1 MQTTAFVGVAHIHTP
16 GFIGM
21 IKERGDVRVKAIY
34 DLQAE
39 RGEKRAQELGATFTA
54 DLQTILDDA
63 EITSVIICSETS
75 YHVELVEKCAAAG
88 KNLFVEKPLATTVED
103 AERIRAAVQKAD
115 VVFQTGFFMRSSA
128 WAQFIKAEVE
138 AGHLGKVTR
147 MRHSNCH
154 SGSLGGWFDGEWHW
168 IVEKELAGGG
178 GFADL
183 GAHALDIV
191 LNTLTKTEGKVVQ
204 TAASIRNVT
213 DKYDIDENGTGLITF
228 ESGATA
234 VVEAGWVDPKL
245 SSPIEVFG
253 TRGQIQIVGD
263 KVHYYSELLEGADGN
278 EYSISQE
285 SAPHAFNLFFDKL
298 DGKETIVPLVT
309 IEEAAEEAIVMAKLY
324 EAAGV

>member
-39 RGEKRAQELGATFTA
+39 RGQQRATELGATFTS

-75 YHVELVEKCAAAG
+75 YHVELVERCAAAG
-88 KNLFVEKPLATTVED
+88 KNLFVEKPLATTVAD
-103 AERIRAAVQKAD
+103 AEKIRDAVKKAG
-115 VVFQTGFFMRSSA
+115 VIFQTGFFMRSA
-128 WAQFIKAEVE
+128 PWAQFIKAEVE

-168 IVEKELAGGG
+168 IVEKDLAGGG

-191 LNTLTKTEGKVVQ
+191 LNTLTKTEGKV
-204 TAASIRNVT
+204 TKTSASIRNVT
-213 DKYDIDENGTGLITF
+213 GKYDIDENGTGLLTF

-245 SSPIEVFG
+245 SSPIEVHG

-263 KVHYYSELLEGADGN
+263 KVHYFSELVDGADGG
-278 EYSISQE
+278 EYSISQA
-285 SAPHAFNLFFDKL
+285 SAPHAFNLFFDAL
-298 DGKETIVPLVT
+298 DGKNIAVPLVT
-309 IEEAAEEAIVMAKLY
+309 IEEAAEEAIVMAKMY
-324 EAAGV
+324 ESAGA

>member
-1 MQTTAFVGVAHIHTP
+1 
-16 GFIGM
+16 
-21 IKERGDVRVKAIY
+21 
-34 DLQAE
+34 
-39 RGEKRAQELGATFTA
+39 
-54 DLQTILDDA
+54 
-63 EITSVIICSETS
+63 
-75 YHVELVEKCAAAG
+75 
-88 KNLFVEKPLATTVED
+88 
-103 AERIRAAVQKAD
+103 
-115 VVFQTGFFMRSSA
+115 MRSNG

-168 IVEKELAGGG
+168 IVEKDLAGGG

-191 LNTLTKTEGKVVQ
+191 LNTLTKTEGKVIQ

-213 DKYDIDENGTGLITF
+213 GKYDIDENGTGLLTF

-234 VVEAGWVDPKL
+234 VVEAGWVDP
-245 SSPIEVFG
+245 SFDSPIEIFG
-253 TRGQIQIVGD
+253 TEGQIQVNGD
-263 KVHYYSELLEGADGN
+263 KVRYFSSHVDGADGN

-285 SAPHAFNLFFDKL
+285 SASHAFNLFFDKL
-298 DGKETIVPLVT
+298 DGKEIIVPLVS

-324 EAAGV
+324 TAAGV